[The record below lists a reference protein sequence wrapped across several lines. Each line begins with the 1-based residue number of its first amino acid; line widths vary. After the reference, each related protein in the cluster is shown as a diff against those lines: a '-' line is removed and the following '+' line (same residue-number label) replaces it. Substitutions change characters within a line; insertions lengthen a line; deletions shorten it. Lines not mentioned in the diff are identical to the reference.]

1 MTMSRAKRSKLVAE
15 MPDPNLPYE
24 EQQKLALLKI
34 LELGQRNIEEG
45 KTVPLSVTMKRL
57 RARLRQRR
65 HAK

>member
-1 MTMSRAKRSKLVAE
+1 MTMSGDKRSKLLAE

-45 KTVPLSVTMKRL
+45 KTVPLSVAMKRF

>member
-1 MTMSRAKRSKLVAE
+1 MAE

-45 KTVPLSVTMKRL
+45 KTVPLSVAMKRL